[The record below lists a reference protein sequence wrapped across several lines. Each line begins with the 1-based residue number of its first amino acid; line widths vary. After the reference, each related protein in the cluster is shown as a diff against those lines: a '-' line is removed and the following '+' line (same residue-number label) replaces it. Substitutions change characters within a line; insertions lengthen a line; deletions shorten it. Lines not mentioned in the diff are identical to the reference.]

1 MFIEGTRIENL
12 ENRQFHY
19 LTVLG
24 EWRRNENN
32 KRIEWLC
39 QCKCGNKVWV
49 LAKYLKNG
57 DTKSCGC
64 YNKEKIHERSFKDLT
79 GKKFG
84 RLTILDKWK
93 KEPDGLKRVLWKCRC
108 DCGKEL
114 WVLSA
119 SLLSGNTQSC
129 GCLHK
134 DILSQ
139 NNKNLKTI
147 NLIGQKFGKLIV
159 LDSAYS
165 KDGSKYW
172 KCQCECGNIAYVRT
186 GNLKSYNGGSSTLSC
201 GCIKSKGEEKISK
214 LLNNL
219 NISFQ
224 KQYSFN
230 NLKDKGY
237 LRFDFAIFKDD
248 NLYCLVEYQGEQHYD
263 KTNNYYSEDGI
274 YRDNL
279 KKKYCLENNIK
290 LIEIPYWDYDKLNE
304 EYLSSILFY

>member
-1 MFIEGTRIENL
+1 MDKKYVYLFKEGNANMRELLGGKGANLAEMTNLGLPIPQGFTITTEACIEYYN
-12 ENRQFHY
+12 N
-19 LTVLG
+19 
-24 EWRRNENN
+24 NENMSEEVKYQIFLN
-32 KRIEWLC
+32 LKELERI
-39 QCKCGNKVWV
+39 
-49 LAKYLKNG
+49 
-57 DTKSCGC
+57 
-64 YNKEKIHERSFKDLT
+64 T

-93 KEPDGLKRVLWKCRC
+93 KEPYGLKRVLWKCRC
-108 DCGKEL
+108 DCGNEL

-147 NLIGQKFGKLIV
+147 NLIGQKFGKLTV

-165 KDGSKYW
+165 KDDSKYW
-172 KCQCECGNIAYVRT
+172 KCQCECGNIVYVRT
-186 GNLKSYNGGSSTLSC
+186 GNLKSYNGGCSTLSC

-230 NLKDKGY
+230 DLKDKGY
-237 LRFDFAIFKDD
+237 LRFDFAIFKDN

-263 KTNNYYSEDGI
+263 KTNNYYSEDGV

-290 LIEIPYWDYDKLNE
+290 LIEIPYWDYDKLDE